1 MGSKVRGGE
10 NTAAAILGYGY
21 FILDTP
27 QINLPDMLEPK
38 ASRRKWLIEI
48 CQQLVKKSVFDIR
61 EINALVDQ
69 TQQLNNALREA
80 PFKCRFE
87 SCDRTYALH
96 SGRVRY

>member
-1 MGSKVRGGE
+1 MGIFW
-10 NTAAAILGYGY
+10 NFLTMYIA
-21 FILDTP
+21 FLDTP

-38 ASRRKWLIEI
+38 ASRGKWLIEI